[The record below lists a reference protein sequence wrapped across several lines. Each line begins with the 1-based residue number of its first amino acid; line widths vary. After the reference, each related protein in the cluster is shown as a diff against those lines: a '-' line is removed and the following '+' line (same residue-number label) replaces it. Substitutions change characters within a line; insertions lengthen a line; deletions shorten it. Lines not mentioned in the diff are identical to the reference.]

1 MTRPT
6 KACTWV
12 KKKIYCTLQR
22 IFYRFLDPPSIVSGP
37 INQTVNETRDLRLS
51 CNATGNL
58 QPLITWSKGLVRIGV
73 PSADGVVIVT
83 NVNKSDSG
91 VYQCSASNGIG
102 RDAKASSTV
111 TVNCKLHVTIK
122 TTTRQATFVCY

>member
-1 MTRPT
+1 MSFF
-6 KACTWV
+6 
-12 KKKIYCTLQR
+12 L
-22 IFYRFLDPPSIVSGP
+22 FLDPPSIISGP

-51 CNATGNL
+51 CNATGNP

-73 PSADGVVIVT
+73 PLVDDALIVN

-111 TVNCKLHVTIK
+111 TVNCKLQVTMRTK
-122 TTTRQATFVCY
+122 TA